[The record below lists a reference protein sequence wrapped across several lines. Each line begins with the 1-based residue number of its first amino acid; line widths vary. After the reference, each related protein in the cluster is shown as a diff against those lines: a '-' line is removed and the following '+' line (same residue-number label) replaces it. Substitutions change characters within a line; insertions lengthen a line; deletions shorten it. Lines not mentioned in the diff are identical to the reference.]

1 MDKDWKK
8 ILGEQIRA
16 RRQNLDM
23 TQTELSEA
31 TGIDRANISKIEGG
45 RYNVSVDIIVQCQRR
60 HHRAYCRGAEMR
72 HKIRAGG
79 LTVGSKSAYT
89 I

>member
-16 RRQNLDM
+16 RRQDLNM

-31 TGIDRANISKIEGG
+31 TGIDRANISKIEGEG
-45 RYNVSVDIIVQCQRR
+45 T
-60 HHRAYCRGAEMR
+60 M
-72 HKIRAGG
+72 
-79 LTVGSKSAYT
+79 SA
-89 I
+89 

>member
-16 RRQNLDM
+16 RRQDLNM

-45 RYNVSVDIIVQCQRR
+45 RYNVSVDIIGRI
-60 HHRAYCRGAEMR
+60 AEVLR
-72 HKIRAGG
+72 CEIRLEPAD
-79 LTVGSKSAYT
+79 
-89 I
+89 

>member
-16 RRQNLDM
+16 RRQKLGM

-45 RYNVSVDIIVQCQRR
+45 RYNVSVDIIGRI
-60 HHRAYCRGAEMR
+60 AEALR
-72 HKIRAGG
+72 CEIRLEPAD
-79 LTVGSKSAYT
+79 
-89 I
+89 

>member
-45 RYNVSVDIIVQCQRR
+45 RYNVSVDIIGRI
-60 HHRAYCRGAEMR
+60 AEVL
-72 HKIRAGG
+72 KCGIRLEPAD
-79 LTVGSKSAYT
+79 
-89 I
+89 

>member
-8 ILGEQIRA
+8 VLGEQIRA
-16 RRQNLDM
+16 RRQDLNM

-45 RYNVSVDIIVQCQRR
+45 RYNVSVDIIGRI
-60 HHRAYCRGAEMR
+60 AEVLR
-72 HKIRAGG
+72 CEIRLEPAD
-79 LTVGSKSAYT
+79 
-89 I
+89 

>member
-45 RYNVSVDIIVQCQRR
+45 RYNVSVDIIGRI
-60 HHRAYCRGAEMR
+60 AEVLR
-72 HKIRAGG
+72 CEIRLEPAD
-79 LTVGSKSAYT
+79 
-89 I
+89 

>member
-16 RRQNLDM
+16 RRQDLNM
-23 TQTELSEA
+23 TQTELSEE

-45 RYNVSVDIIVQCQRR
+45 RYNVSVDIIGRI
-60 HHRAYCRGAEMR
+60 AEALR
-72 HKIRAGG
+72 CEIRLEPAD
-79 LTVGSKSAYT
+79 
-89 I
+89 

>member
-16 RRQNLDM
+16 RRQDLNM

-45 RYNVSVDIIVQCQRR
+45 RYNISVDIIGRI
-60 HHRAYCRGAEMR
+60 AEALR
-72 HKIRAGG
+72 CEVRLEPAD
-79 LTVGSKSAYT
+79 
-89 I
+89 

>member
-1 MDKDWKK
+1 MNRKRIFTILTNNNNYMDKDWKK

-45 RYNVSVDIIVQCQRR
+45 RYNVSVDIIGRI
-60 HHRAYCRGAEMR
+60 AEVLR
-72 HKIRAGG
+72 CEIRLEPAD
-79 LTVGSKSAYT
+79 
-89 I
+89 

>member
-1 MDKDWKK
+1 MEEKEGNYMDKDWKK

-16 RRQNLDM
+16 RRQILGM

-45 RYNVSVDIIVQCQRR
+45 RYNVSVDSR
-60 HHRAYCRGAEMR
+60 
-72 HKIRAGG
+72 
-79 LTVGSKSAYT
+79 LTF
-89 I
+89 IE

>member
-16 RRQNLDM
+16 RRQDLNM

-45 RYNVSVDIIVQCQRR
+45 RYNVSVDIIGRI
-60 HHRAYCRGAEMR
+60 AEALR
-72 HKIRAGG
+72 CEIRLEPAN
-79 LTVGSKSAYT
+79 
-89 I
+89 

>member
-16 RRQNLDM
+16 RRQDLNM

-45 RYNVSVDIIVQCQRR
+45 RYNVSVDIIGRI
-60 HHRAYCRGAEMR
+60 AEALR
-72 HKIRAGG
+72 CEIRLEPAD
-79 LTVGSKSAYT
+79 
-89 I
+89 

>member
-45 RYNVSVDIIVQCQRR
+45 RYNVSVDIIGRI
-60 HHRAYCRGAEMR
+60 AEALR
-72 HKIRAGG
+72 CEVRLEPAD
-79 LTVGSKSAYT
+79 
-89 I
+89 